1 MPEGYGIAD
10 FRRWEKLLKRKGNLV
25 FHGVPGTGKTYVGRA
40 FARWV
45 VGGDERRLETV
56 QFHPGFAYED
66 FIQGLRPVSV
76 KGQVRYELT
85 DGLFLRYCKMAAG
98 DRGNPYV
105 FFIDELNR
113 ASLPRVFGELNFLL
127 EYRDESI
134 SLSSGGIPFS
144 IPPNMYIVATMNEA
158 DRSVSSIDQAM
169 IRRFSFVHLK
179 PNYFALEAHFA
190 KYGLD
195 SAPLVALLKEINEA
209 VSAEDVQMGISF
221 FMQDG
226 EKTTRAIG

>member
-10 FRRWEKLLKRKGNLV
+10 FRRWEELLKRKRNPV
-25 FHGVPGTGKTYVGRA
+25 FHGVLGTGKNLGRA

-134 SLSSGGIPFS
+134 SLSSGGIPFRF
-144 IPPNMYIVATMNEA
+144 PNMYIVATMNEA

-169 IRRFSFVHLK
+169 IRQFSLSFKAQLRR
-179 PNYFALEAHFA
+179 L
-190 KYGLD
+190 G
-195 SAPLVALLKEINEA
+195 SLLCNIR
-209 VSAEDVQMGISF
+209 S
-221 FMQDG
+221 
-226 EKTTRAIG
+226 